1 MGVMHRFSYAFI
13 CSALPIIP
21 QVALADTSQVI
32 KFWRTDAGWLTELR
46 QHPDGARVCATGKA
60 FKEGRPFGLSIV
72 KSGPVTLI
80 TLVDEKQLPS
90 SAGKMTF
97 SDQGTIFGDLFVMPV
112 GPAFAT
118 TEGES
123 EQTWN
128 TINRLPAQP
137 LSIGIDGSEYS
148 ADLTGIDQ
156 ARAQLKVCEMEASR

>member
-1 MGVMHRFSYAFI
+1 MGVMHRFSYALI
-13 CSALPIIP
+13 CSAWTIIP
-21 QVALADTSQVI
+21 QIALADTGQVI
-32 KFWRTDAGWLTELR
+32 KSWRTDAGWLTELR
-46 QHPDGARVCATGKA
+46 QHTDGARVCAAGKA

-80 TLVDEKQLPS
+80 TLVDEKQPPS
-90 SAGKMTF
+90 RGGKMTF
-97 SDQGTIFGDLFVMPV
+97 SDQGTTFGDLFVTPA

-156 ARAQLKVCEMEASR
+156 AREQLKVCETEASR

>member
-1 MGVMHRFSYAFI
+1 MVDRAAATHRWGS
-13 CSALPIIP
+13 
-21 QVALADTSQVI
+21 
-32 KFWRTDAGWLTELR
+32 
-46 QHPDGARVCATGKA
+46 RVRDRKSLQG
-60 FKEGRPFGLSIV
+60 GRPFGLSIV

-80 TLVDEKQLPS
+80 TLVDEKQPPS
-90 SAGKMTF
+90 RAGKMTF
-97 SDQGTIFGDLFVMPV
+97 SDQGTTFGDLFVTPA

-118 TEGES
+118 TEDES

-156 ARAQLKVCEMEASR
+156 AREQLKVCETEASR

>member
-1 MGVMHRFSYAFI
+1 MHRLSYALI
-13 CSALPIIP
+13 CSAWAIIP
-21 QVALADTSQVI
+21 QIALADTSQVI
-32 KFWRTDAGWLTELR
+32 KSWWTDAGWLTELR
-46 QHPDGARVCATGKA
+46 QHADGARVCATGKA

-80 TLVDEKQLPS
+80 TLVDEKQPPS
-90 SAGKMTF
+90 RAGKMTF
-97 SDQGTIFGDLFVMPV
+97 SDQGTTFGDLFIMPA

-156 ARAQLKVCEMEASR
+156 AREQLKVCETEASR